1 MHESV
6 DVYIE
11 SVKTATNVAVSITDD
26 ALAYS
31 AITFSACGPFWP

>member
-6 DVYIE
+6 SVYIE
-11 SVKTATNVAVSITDD
+11 SVMTATNVAVTITDES
-26 ALAYS
+26 LAYS